1 MEEQKPAESLEAESL
16 DNAGTGAPSPADSG
30 IDDKA
35 KKTDAKTVT
44 TGTVKKGFSEK
55 IRGLITHLNI
65 YLLLFVIIV
74 ILSAGVVLVA
84 FQTNKKASKPTTV
97 TTQPLSTEELQ
108 QISGTDS
115 KVGDPKQTLTIES
128 NAIFSGKVLIK
139 DSLDVAGTIKVGGA
153 LSLPGISVSGTS
165 NFDQIQANNLSI
177 AGNVSVQGQLTVAKT
192 ITSSAGATFGGPIS
206 APMITTQQLQLTN
219 DLQITKH
226 LDAGGPTPS
235 KTDGSA
241 LGNGG
246 TSSISGTDTAGT
258 ATINTGGSPAAG
270 CFMNIKFTQRFSG
283 TPHVVITP
291 VGTAAAGLNYYV
303 NRTSTDFSICATN
316 SAPAGQTFSFDFV
329 VLD

>member
-16 DNAGTGAPSPADSG
+16 DNADTGTPAPSK
-30 IDDKA
+30 DDKA
-35 KKTDAKTVT
+35 KKSDDKAVVPT
-44 TGTVKKGFSEK
+44 TVKKGFSEK
-55 IRGLITHLNI
+55 FRGLITHLNI
-65 YLLLFVIIV
+65 YLLLFIVIV

-97 TTQPLSTEELQ
+97 TTQPLTTEELQ
-108 QISGTDS
+108 QINGTDS

-153 LSLPGISVSGTS
+153 LSLPGISVSGSS

-177 AGNVSVQGQLTVAKT
+177 TGNVSVQGQLTVAKT
-192 ITSSAGATFGGPIS
+192 ITASAGATFGGPIS

-258 ATINTGGSPAAG
+258 ATINTGGSPGAG
-270 CFMNIKFTQRFSG
+270 CFMSIKFTQQFSG
-283 TPHVVITP
+283 TPHIVITP

-303 NRTSTDFSICATN
+303 NRTATDFSICTTN
-316 SAPAGQTFSFDFV
+316 AAPAGQTFSFDFV
-329 VLD
+329 AID